1 MKSKKNPQL
10 PVAERTAGGL
20 KGRAPVVGPA
30 ADAGTGEKRGT
41 IASQTKT
48 TRKLDQ
54 AVKRDADSRMAG
66 KRKAIERW
74 EGEGGAIPPTKKGG
88 KQ

>member
-1 MKSKKNPQL
+1 MKSKKSPQP
-10 PVAERTAGGL
+10 PVAERTAGGP
-20 KGRAPVVGPA
+20 KGRAPV
-30 ADAGTGEKRGT
+30 AGTGEKRGT

-54 AVKRDADSRMAG
+54 AVKREADSRMAG
-66 KRKAIERW
+66 KQKALERW